1 MQEKERLNMNIF
13 LFILTNNIIPIFA
26 LIALGF
32 YASKKF
38 ELNINTLSK
47 LIFYVFAP
55 CFIFVYLY
63 KTDIHIEM
71 MKVMVIAFMILG
83 TNMIIAALVSR
94 IRGYSEGMKNAF
106 ANSIMFY
113 NSANIGIPLI
123 TLVFSS
129 EPFVI
134 NGETPYLNLALAAQ
148 IMVLTVQNISTYT
161 IGFMNAGKANTQW
174 KDTFIKVFRMPTIY
188 AILLAF
194 VFKALPYDFTSFPL
208 WSSLNYASNALVSI
222 SLIALGVQLARTH
235 VKLSDGD
242 IYLSS
247 FIRLLIGPILAAIF
261 IYLLGMEGIIAQVIM
276 ISSSVPTAVNTAL
289 IAIEYDNH
297 PDFASQAVMAS
308 TLMSA
313 VSLAFVIY
321 LARTLFP
328 VI

>member
-1 MQEKERLNMNIF
+1 MNIF
-13 LFILTNNIIPIFA
+13 LFILINNITPIFA

-32 YASKKF
+32 FIGKKF
-38 ELNINTLSK
+38 ELNISTLTK
-47 LIFYVFAP
+47 LIFYIFAP
-55 CFIFVYLY
+55 SFIFVYLY
-63 KTDIHIEM
+63 KTNIPFEM
-71 MKVMVIAFMILG
+71 IKVMIIAFMILG
-83 TNMIIAALVSR
+83 AQMLIAALVSR

-134 NGETPYLNLALAAQ
+134 NGETPYLNIALAAQ

-174 KDTFIKVFRMPTIY
+174 KDTFIKVFKMPTIY
-188 AILLAF
+188 AIILAF
-194 VFKALPYDFTSFPL
+194 IFKVLPYDFTKFPL
-208 WSSLNYASNALVSI
+208 WPSLNYASNAMVSI
-222 SLIALGVQLARTH
+222 SLIALGVQLTRTN
-235 VKLSDGD
+235 VKLRNAD

-247 FIRLLIGPILAAIF
+247 FIRLLIGPIMAMVFVCLFQI
-261 IYLLGMEGIIAQVIM
+261 GGIIAQVII

-289 IAIEYDNH
+289 IAVEYDNH

-308 TLMSA
+308 TLLSA
-313 VSLAFVIY
+313 VSLTFVIY
-321 LARTLFP
+321 MVRILFP
-328 VI
+328 IV